1 MKSELTE
8 CWNDDTIK
16 IEPYRIPHR
25 VFLVLKE
32 LVLDTNGNA
41 ILHML
46 FDKVFPSW
54 IKVYLKQIKNK
65 NREKREANWET
76 FDAIFE
82 LLSVSIDGNEA
93 NFLMFKDRGLV
104 KDIAEIVTKS
114 SSKSIGYLPLM
125 KLITSVCETD
135 VKFAP

>member
-1 MKSELTE
+1 M
-8 CWNDDTIK
+8 
-16 IEPYRIPHR
+16 
-25 VFLVLKE
+25 VLKD
-32 LVLDTNGNA
+32 LVLDTNGNS

-82 LLSVSIDGNEA
+82 LLSVSIDGNQA
-93 NFLMFKDRGLV
+93 NFLMFKDRGMV
-104 KDIAEIVTKS
+104 KEIAEIVTKS